1 MHVIYKKWILN
12 RTGHEE
18 EFLTAPEISTLT
30 DYGTSYENVEKMQL
44 FPVDNG
50 AFIAVAIAV
59 ALPMLPAVLAEIP
72 LAQVLKALLE
82 AVK

>member
-1 MHVIYKKWILN
+1 
-12 RTGHEE
+12 
-18 EFLTAPEISTLT
+18 
-30 DYGTSYENVEKMQL
+30 MQL